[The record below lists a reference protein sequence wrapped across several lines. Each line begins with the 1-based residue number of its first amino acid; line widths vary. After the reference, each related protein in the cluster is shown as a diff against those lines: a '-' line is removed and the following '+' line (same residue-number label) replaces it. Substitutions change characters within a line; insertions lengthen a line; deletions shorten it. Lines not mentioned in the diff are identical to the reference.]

1 MPRLAPGFEGLDD
14 DHAPAAARTNVPLAV
29 LVRIFDAGAVSA
41 RRRRVGC
48 AEEPAGQ
55 CNIGGAVGVGEEAI
69 VTDAVSAKIA
79 IAIVRNRP

>member
-1 MPRLAPGFEGLDD
+1 M
-14 DHAPAAARTNVPLAV
+14 
-29 LVRIFDAGAVSA
+29 RIFDAGAVSA

-69 VTDAVSAKIA
+69 VTDAVKSVGQDVDQKAADASVISL
-79 IAIVRNRP
+79 